1 MSDEEQEYTFRQI
14 EPGDNLAGLS
24 LGSEAFVPLKT
35 YFGRHAHEHHIRG
48 FAKTY
53 GAFAQNAPKK
63 AVGCITL
70 VCGEISVR
78 DVGQADGLSRFQ
90 YDHCPAV
97 KIARFAVDR
106 KHRKKG
112 VGKTLVDL
120 ALGIVNEFVSPKVGC
135 RFVVVD
141 SKQESVSYYRD
152 RCGFTFLDT
161 EDNRKRK
168 APIMFLDVLK
178 AGGAASQYYQSSK

>member
-1 MSDEEQEYTFRQI
+1 MADEEQEYTFRLI
-14 EPGDNLAGLS
+14 APGDNLAGLS
-24 LGSEAFVPLKT
+24 LGSEAFVDLKT
-35 YFGRHAHEHHIRG
+35 YFKRHAHEHHVRG

-53 GAFAQNAPKK
+53 GAFAQNSPKK

-70 VCGEISVR
+70 VCGEISVN
-78 DVGQADGLSRFQ
+78 DVGQADGLSSFH

-97 KIARFAVDR
+97 KIARFAVDS

-112 VGKTLVDL
+112 VGKALVDL
-120 ALGIVNEFVSPKVGC
+120 VLGVVSEFVSPRVGC

-141 SKQESVSYYRD
+141 SKRESVSYYAD
-152 RCGFTFLDT
+152 RCGFTLLDT

-168 APIMFLDVLK
+168 APIMFLDLLK
-178 AGGAASQYYQSSK
+178 AGNAVSR